1 MEESLLG
8 APVAGPLSRMEA
20 LIEANRCLTC
30 YDAPCIAACPTGI
43 DIPSFIKK
51 IATGNM
57 LGSARTILSA
67 NPLGASC
74 ARVCPTAEL
83 CEGACVYAADATPI
97 RIGDLQRYA
106 TDWLMAN
113 DRELFVAG
121 PATGKRV
128 AIVGAGPAGLSAARE
143 LARAGHAVTLFERR
157 AEPGGLNT
165 YGIVPFRLPVDVAR
179 WEAAQIARLGV
190 EIRTGVNV
198 GDDIAASDLLAQY
211 DAVVLAV
218 GMGAVPTLGIPGE
231 DLRGVEDALDVIE
244 RAKFGRPVALG
255 QRVAVIGAGNTAID
269 AATTSRRLG
278 AEFVTMWYRRGPA
291 EMTAYPFE
299 IAFARSEGVG
309 FRFHRAPQRI
319 DGVDGAVTSLT
330 FAQTMVIEGK
340 PIPVPGT
347 HETVEVDTV
356 IRAIG
361 QSKLSALFAQFG
373 VVHERGIPVVDEHL
387 RTSNARVYAAG
398 DCIFRSG
405 MTDAMVVVAAQ
416 QGKDVAAHID
426 RALGG
431 VTA

>member
-1 MEESLLG
+1 
-8 APVAGPLSRMEA
+8 MEA
-20 LIEANRCLTC
+20 LIEANRCLSC

-43 DIPSFIKK
+43 DIPGFIKK
-51 IATGNM
+51 IATGNL
-57 LGSARTILSA
+57 LGSARTILTA

-74 ARVCPTAEL
+74 ARVCPTDEL
-83 CEGACVYAADATPI
+83 CEGACVYSPEATPI

-106 TDWLMAN
+106 IDWLMAN

-157 AEPGGLNT
+157 SEAGGLNT
-165 YGIVPFRLPVDVAR
+165 YGIVPFRLPVNVAR
-179 WEAAQIARLGV
+179 WEAAQVSRLGV
-190 EIRTGVNV
+190 EIRTGVAV
-198 GDDIAASDLLAQY
+198 GDDIAPAALLEQY
-211 DAVVLAV
+211 DVVILAV
-218 GMGAVPTLGIPGE
+218 GMGAVPALGIPGE
-231 DLRGVEDALDVIE
+231 ELSGVEDALDVIE

-278 AEFVTMWYRRGPA
+278 AEFVTMWYRRGPG

-299 IAFARSEGVG
+299 IAFARSEGVAL
-309 FRFHRAPQRI
+309 RFHRMPQRI
-319 DGVDGAVTSLT
+319 DGVDGAVTSIT
-330 FAQTMVIEGK
+330 FAQTMVIDGV
-340 PIPVPGT
+340 PIAVPDT

-361 QSKLSALFAQFG
+361 QAKLGALFAEFG
-373 VVHERGIPVVDEHL
+373 IRHARGIPVVDEHL
-387 RTSNARVYAAG
+387 RTSNPRVYAAG

-416 QGKDVAAHID
+416 QGKTVAAHVD
-426 RALGG
+426 RALQG
-431 VTA
+431 VAA